1 MINQIGTKIYY
12 CLLTG
17 NVIKI
22 IGDIQGYVKETSFD
36 EDIEIYTE
44 LKERDRETIGLL
56 QFEYGEYPKLSKN
69 STGVMVNLETKEL
82 IFSYEELPTPPQEPT
97 EIELMQEKISIL
109 EAENEKLKVE
119 QEQQNEEILVNMLAN
134 TEMFEMILGMMP
146 MTLSIE
152 DKNTKNNGGNS
163 MIEVYCTLIIKGV
176 KTIEDVPLVIRE
188 QVIER
193 LKQLEVPVK

>member
-1 MINQIGTKIYY
+1 MEFKFKFETEEEKNELIKNKNNEG
-12 CLLTG
+12 LFLTEVQYLFEG
-17 NVIKI
+17 N
-22 IGDIQGYVKETSFD
+22 Y
-36 EDIEIYTE
+36 
-44 LKERDRETIGLL
+44 
-56 QFEYGEYPKLSKN
+56 
-69 STGVMVNLETKEL
+69 L
-82 IFSYEELPTPPQEPT
+82 IFSDKEVVHEPT
-97 EIELMQEKISIL
+97 EIEIMQDKISIL
-109 EAENEKLKVE
+109 ETENEKLKVE

-152 DKNTKNNGGNS
+152 DKNTKNNGGSS

>member
-1 MINQIGTKIYY
+1 MKIYINSNYEIKAINQ
-12 CLLTG
+12 C
-17 NVIKI
+17 
-22 IGDIQGYVKETSFD
+22 
-36 EDIEIYTE
+36 EDT
-44 LKERDRETIGLL
+44 
-56 QFEYGEYPKLSKN
+56 
-69 STGVMVNLETKEL
+69 NL
-82 IFSYEELPTPPQEPT
+82 T
-97 EIELMQEKISIL
+97 EIEVDREEVFGDKSDFMILNYCYKPSEFGYSVYPAKDYSTLELLDNTENKISIL

-134 TEMFEMILGMMP
+134 TEMFEMILGMIP
-146 MTLSIE
+146 MTLSE
-152 DKNTKNNGGNS
+152 DKTKNSGGSS

>member
-1 MINQIGTKIYY
+1 MEYKLKFSSEEEKEKLIKENSNLTLIKVAY
-12 CLLTG
+12 LLGENYLVFT
-17 NVIKI
+17 
-22 IGDIQGYVKETSFD
+22 D
-36 EDIEIYTE
+36 E
-44 LKERDRETIGLL
+44 
-56 QFEYGEYPKLSKN
+56 
-69 STGVMVNLETKEL
+69 
-82 IFSYEELPTPPQEPT
+82 
-97 EIELMQEKISIL
+97 EIEYELTENEILGNKISIL

-188 QVIER
+188 QVVER
-193 LKQLEVPVK
+193 LKQLEVTVK